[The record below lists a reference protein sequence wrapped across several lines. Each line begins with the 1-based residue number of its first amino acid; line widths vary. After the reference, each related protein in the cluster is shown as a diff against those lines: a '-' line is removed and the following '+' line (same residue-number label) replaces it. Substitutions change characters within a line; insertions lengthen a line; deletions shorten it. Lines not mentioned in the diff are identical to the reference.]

1 MNMNK
6 KSILHKTLARA
17 LSVKRP
23 HNTPAVSD
31 FTEWLFNALPAELK
45 SFTSVDGAGN
55 LHIDNRIAG
64 SKTLFIAHVDTVHRE
79 VGANKIRKTASTWY
93 ADGAPLGADDG
104 AGVAMLMHLIHADVK
119 GYYIFS
125 QGEECGGIGAKHI
138 ATHHTDLLAQ
148 FDRAIAFDRRGIDS
162 VISHQGM
169 GRCASDVFC
178 QALANDINAFDET
191 LMYSPDDTGVYT
203 DTAEFTDI
211 IPECTN
217 ISVGY
222 YSEHGDQENLDIV
235 HFEALSK
242 AVLKVMWDS
251 LPTDRDP
258 TVPEYKTY
266 KYDTA
271 WWSSYGVYGDA
282 TAHNTKLDSKYFG
295 KWQDE
300 DYWETQDLL
309 DAIDDA
315 LEERYDFLLELISE
329 SVYPE
334 DPTIAKRFLN
344 RRLLTKELL
353 QEAIT
358 MAHTY
363 DSATVMCTL
372 FDAIHCEA

>member
-1 MNMNK
+1 MNK
-6 KSILHKTLARA
+6 KSILHKTLARG
-17 LSVKRP
+17 LSAKRP
-23 HNTPAVSD
+23 HNTVAVSD

-64 SKTLFIAHVDTVHRE
+64 SKTLFIAHVDTVHKG
-79 VGANKIRKTASTWY
+79 VGANKIRKTATHWY

-178 QALANDINAFDET
+178 QALANDLNAFDDT

-266 KYDTA
+266 KYNTG
-271 WWSSYGVYGDA
+271 WWSNYGVYGDA
-282 TAHNTKLDSKYFG
+282 TTHNKQVDSKYFG
-295 KWQDE
+295 TWQDD
-300 DYWETQDLL
+300 DYWQTEDL
-309 DAIDDA
+309 IDA
-315 LEERYDFLLELISE
+315 LYDAMVGNYDFLLEQISE
-329 SVYPE
+329 AVYPE
-334 DPTIAKRFLN
+334 QPDLALRFLN
-344 RRLLTKELL
+344 RRLLTDELL
-353 QEAIT
+353 QEALIQ
-358 MAHTY
+358 ARTY
-363 DSATVMCTL
+363 DAPTVLCTL

>member
-31 FTEWLFNALPAELK
+31 FTEWLFNTLPAELK

-104 AGVAMLMHLIHADVK
+104 AGVAMLMHMMHSGVK

-138 ATHHTDLLAQ
+138 ATHHADLLKQ
-148 FDRAIAFDRRGIDS
+148 FDRAIAFDRRGTDS
-162 VISHQGM
+162 IISHQGW

-178 QALANDINAFDET
+178 QALADE
-191 LMYSPDDTGVYT
+191 LNLCDESMMYTPDDTGVYT
-203 DTAEFTDI
+203 DTAEFVDI

-222 YSEHGDQENLDIV
+222 DHEHSQQECLNIHHYEL
-235 HFEALSK
+235 LSQ
-242 AVLKVMWDS
+242 AVLQVQWDK

-258 TVPEYKTY
+258 TVPEYKKT

-271 WWSSYGVYGDA
+271 WWSNYGVYDDTGKRDI
-282 TAHNTKLDSKYFG
+282 NQSKYFAN
-295 KWQDE
+295 WQDDE
-300 DYWETQDLL
+300 YWQTEDLL
-309 DAIDDA
+309 DGLYDA
-315 LEERYDFLLELISE
+315 MAGSYDFLLEQISE
-329 SVYPE
+329 AVYPE
-334 DPTIAKRFLN
+334 QPDLALRFLN
-344 RRLLTKELL
+344 RRLLTDELL
-353 QEAIT
+353 QDAVT
-358 MAHTY
+358 QARTY
-363 DSATVMCTL
+363 DATTVLCTL